1 MVRKDHH
8 NGLFF
13 VIVITISYNVKMP
26 VPLTQSGIDEK
37 ITKSVLENTRNTFIF
52 RKKINFL

>member
-13 VIVITISYNVKMP
+13 VIEITISYNVKMP

-37 ITKSVLENTRNTFIF
+37 ITKSVLENTRNTFLF